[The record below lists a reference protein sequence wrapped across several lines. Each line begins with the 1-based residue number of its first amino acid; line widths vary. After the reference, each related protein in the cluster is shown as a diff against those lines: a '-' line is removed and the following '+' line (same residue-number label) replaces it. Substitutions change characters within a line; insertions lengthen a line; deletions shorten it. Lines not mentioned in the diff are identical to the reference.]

1 MSRPKKPPNFNEYL
15 KLWQDY
21 FVRYDRWIVH
31 KREQNKRYR
40 VKHHEQEKQR
50 HKTARA
56 NNPEKY
62 REYGR
67 RYRMSDKGKAAAV
80 KNSLKF
86 LDNHPEI
93 PERYLNMIEKFIRVS
108 ERNTNIERIS

>member
-1 MSRPKKPPNFNEYL
+1 
-15 KLWQDY
+15 
-21 FVRYDRWIVH
+21 
-31 KREQNKRYR
+31 
-40 VKHHEQEKQR
+40 
-50 HKTARA
+50 
-56 NNPEKY
+56 
-62 REYGR
+62 
-67 RYRMSDKGKAAAV
+67 MSDKGKAAAV